1 MILDY
6 RHFIKKCKKSLLQ
19 HVSGFSLKNASVLL
33 QNTRVVTEWD
43 DVIVVVYCL
52 LAFLLKL
59 NKTYSKSPMEYFG

>member
-1 MILDY
+1 MP
-6 RHFIKKCKKSLLQ
+6 
-19 HVSGFSLKNASVLL
+19 GFSLKNASVLL

-59 NKTYSKSPMEYFG
+59 NKTYWNSPMEYLVKRDKTYNM